1 MAQVG
6 LDGSGTPE
14 YPALVIRVA
23 VPLDPTEHLLHS
35 SPTKHVEKN
44 IESAKLRKQRDNSQ
58 MKKQN
63 KTPEKELNKKET
75 SAVLEAEFPTVL
87 EDAQGT
93 QCAPQL
99 HKKGRERDEECAS

>member
-1 MAQVG
+1 
-6 LDGSGTPE
+6 
-14 YPALVIRVA
+14 
-23 VPLDPTEHLLHS
+23 
-35 SPTKHVEKN
+35 
-44 IESAKLRKQRDNSQ
+44 